1 MLTYLVSKESRRSV
15 GEAMNREEEMLLQLL
30 MKKYKVETT
39 SPTSPTL
46 SKPIRHK
53 KKVNRRFHQWS
64 DMEKDFLWVQS
75 QRGESLDAIA
85 HALGMRKNMVSSML
99 YNIKH
104 DVFKT
109 YTPPSVA

>member
-1 MLTYLVSKESRRSV
+1 
-15 GEAMNREEEMLLQLL
+15 MNREEEMLLQLL

-39 SPTSPTL
+39 SPTSPTLSKPTPTL